1 MGDKGSKDKGKREA
15 KKEPQK
21 TAKQKRRR
29 SSRRRNLMTDG
40 HDAAVGPGED
50 ETDPL
55 EAQQWLLESSLA
67 LAFDAYDEAIQAKQ
81 RDPVVFVL
89 DCEDAIG
96 GEIARSWLG
105 EELIADAIADRALE
119 DEESETTVFAHAFPF
134 AQCRTEVPAVFP
146 YLKPALRTAARRWV
160 PGDLGH
166 RRRCVGVDRAV

>member
-1 MGDKGSKDKGKREA
+1 
-15 KKEPQK
+15 
-21 TAKQKRRR
+21 
-29 SSRRRNLMTDG
+29 MTDG
-40 HDAAVGPGED
+40 HEAAVGPGGD
-50 ETDPL
+50 EIDSL

-146 YLKPALRTAARRWV
+146 YLKPAFERPPADGFLAISVTAGGASALTVPFTAR
-160 PGDLGH
+160 P
-166 RRRCVGVDRAV
+166 